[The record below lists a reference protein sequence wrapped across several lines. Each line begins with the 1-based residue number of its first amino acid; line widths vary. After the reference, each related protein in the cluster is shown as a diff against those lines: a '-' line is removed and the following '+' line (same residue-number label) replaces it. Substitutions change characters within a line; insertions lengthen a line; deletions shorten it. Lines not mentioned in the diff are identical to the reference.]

1 MSNNSNYLGKKKP
14 KKKTVCVEN
23 DQSSSE
29 NTKKKWG
36 ILEHKNL
43 RVIKPNKTIRKK
55 QCCYRCII
63 CAFETRNL
71 KDYKRH
77 KNTKK
82 HKKKT
87 LKNPKNNDTI
97 TKKIHMCICGKEYKY
112 APGLS
117 NHKKKCEMLK
127 NILKKTEK
135 NEQFKFEKKKVK
147 NCQKVNK
154 SSIGKVDFWP
164 KSTIFEKNEENT
176 LLVTKP
182 FQHSNDSNDISSNFL
197 HTRESDGYYKLLE
210 TMKHGEIIEKLL
222 KQNTMLIENLSKK
235 STNNITYQNCG
246 NKKMTVN
253 VFLNEKCNNA
263 MNLSDF
269 VNNLNISIEDLLYTQ
284 QNGYIKG
291 ITNIFEK
298 HLNVLLPSQ
307 RPIHCSDKK
316 RKQFYVRDENK
327 WQKDEKNEKID
338 KTIHD
343 LTIKQIKHLKEWETQ
358 NPNYL
363 QNEKLLTQWQE
374 LVHEIMGPSDDSTR
388 EKDKETIIKKLTN
401 TVELKDNLIITKN

>member
-1 MSNNSNYLGKKKP
+1 
-14 KKKTVCVEN
+14 
-23 DQSSSE
+23 
-29 NTKKKWG
+29 
-36 ILEHKNL
+36 
-43 RVIKPNKTIRKK
+43 
-55 QCCYRCII
+55 
-63 CAFETRNL
+63 
-71 KDYKRH
+71 
-77 KNTKK
+77 
-82 HKKKT
+82 
-87 LKNPKNNDTI
+87 
-97 TKKIHMCICGKEYKY
+97 
-112 APGLS
+112 
-117 NHKKKCEMLK
+117 
-127 NILKKTEK
+127 
-135 NEQFKFEKKKVK
+135 
-147 NCQKVNK
+147 
-154 SSIGKVDFWP
+154 
-164 KSTIFEKNEENT
+164 
-176 LLVTKP
+176 
-182 FQHSNDSNDISSNFL
+182 
-197 HTRESDGYYKLLE
+197 
-210 TMKHGEIIEKLL
+210 
-222 KQNTMLIENLSKK
+222 
-235 STNNITYQNCG
+235 
-246 NKKMTVN
+246 
-253 VFLNEKCNNA
+253 